1 MLQRNG
7 VRIRTVREVR
17 CRTRIARI
25 VQQIGLRLK
34 TIPCNLSSPDLGHPV
49 GSLTPSAHLLGKL
62 PASPLSTHRDPWHVR
77 NGFVPAWPPND
88 QRVLL
93 HCGSATNRTGT
104 LRGDATWK
112 PNRRW

>member
-1 MLQRNG
+1 MLQRNR
-7 VRIRTVREVR
+7 VRIRPVREVPG
-17 CRTRIARI
+17 RTRIARI
-25 VQQIGLRLK
+25 VRQIGLRLK
-34 TIPCNLSSPDLGHPV
+34 TIACNFSLPDLGYPV
-49 GSLTPSAHLLGKL
+49 GSLTSSAHLLGKL
-62 PASPLSTHRDPWHVR
+62 PASPLSKHRDPWHSR
-77 NGFVPAWPPND
+77 IGFVPAWPPDD